1 MHTQSQTV
9 SYSSYTI
16 LNSFLQF
23 INNPKQFILTSW
35 LDVTY
40 THLLMVIENSIVVKL
55 KQYTVYAYS
64 SSMHSVL
71 S

>member
-1 MHTQSQTV
+1 
-9 SYSSYTI
+9 
-16 LNSFLQF
+16 
-23 INNPKQFILTSW
+23 LTSW

-40 THLLMVIENSIVVKL
+40 NHLLMVLENSIVVKL